1 MVLLVDYKLK
11 FKGVE
16 LFTDGDKRTLPWIK
30 FTFNNGKEYTAC
42 VSQIEKEKE
51 SEYSDAIPSG
61 EYQTYVEG
69 DEYGNILNTRTIEF
83 LYEDDNIVSL
93 TDISMF
99 STFYPYPDTAFIPF
113 YICGSE
119 SEFNKNR
126 DQLRYEYML
135 TSKLYQDNFLKCIFT
150 DKRVRVCYF

>member
-69 DEYGNILNTRTIEF
+69 DEYGNILNTRTI
-83 LYEDDNIVSL
+83 
-93 TDISMF
+93 
-99 STFYPYPDTAFIPF
+99 
-113 YICGSE
+113 
-119 SEFNKNR
+119 
-126 DQLRYEYML
+126 
-135 TSKLYQDNFLKCIFT
+135 
-150 DKRVRVCYF
+150 